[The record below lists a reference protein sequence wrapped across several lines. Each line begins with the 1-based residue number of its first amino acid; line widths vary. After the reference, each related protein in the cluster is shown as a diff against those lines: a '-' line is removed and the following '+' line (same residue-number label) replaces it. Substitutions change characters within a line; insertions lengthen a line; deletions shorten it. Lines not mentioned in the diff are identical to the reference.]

1 MARKATSRIE
11 QEMFDAL
18 ETFFVGKIS
27 GSFYPSDCR
36 PADSKVED
44 AVLTVSQ
51 ATAEQIQ
58 EGRARI
64 NIFVPDIDNG
74 TGRPV
79 PNKER
84 LGVLSALDEIIIDT
98 LNNSDTDYC
107 FDLSQATGTIN
118 ADDIKQHFVNIEIEF
133 KLITFN

>member
-27 GSFYPSDCR
+27 GNFYPSDCR

-44 AVLTVSQ
+44 AVLTVSK
-51 ATAEQIQ
+51 ATADQIQ

-64 NIFVPDIDNG
+64 NVFVPDIDNG

-79 PNKER
+79 PYKER
-84 LGVLSALDEIIIDT
+84 LDELSSLDELIIDT

-107 FDLSQATGTIN
+107 FDLSQATETVN
-118 ADDIKQHFVNIEIEF
+118 AVDIKQHFVNIEIEF
-133 KLITFN
+133 KLVTFN

>member
-18 ETFFVGKIS
+18 ETFFVGRIS
-27 GSFYPSDCR
+27 GGFYPSDCR

-84 LGVLSALDEIIIDT
+84 LGVLSALDELIIDT

-107 FDLSQATGTIN
+107 FDLSQATGTVN

>member
-18 ETFFVGKIS
+18 ETFFVGRIS

-74 TGRPV
+74 KGRPV

-84 LGVLSALDEIIIDT
+84 LGVLSALDELIIDT

-107 FDLSQATGTIN
+107 FDLSQATGTVN

>member
-18 ETFFVGKIS
+18 EHFFDRKIS
-27 GSFYPSDCR
+27 GAFYPSDCR
-36 PADSKVED
+36 PADSEAED
-44 AVLTVSQ
+44 AVLTVSK
-51 ATAEQIQ
+51 ATADQIQ
-58 EGRARI
+58 NGRARI
-64 NIFVPDIDNG
+64 NVFVPDIDNG

-84 LGVLSALDEIIIDT
+84 LDELSSLDELIIDT

-107 FDLSQATGTIN
+107 FDLSQATETVN
-118 ADDIKQHFVNIEIEF
+118 AVDIKQHFVNIEIEF
-133 KLITFN
+133 KLVTFN

>member
-27 GSFYPSDCR
+27 GNFYPSDCR

-44 AVLTVSQ
+44 AVLTVSK
-51 ATAEQIQ
+51 ATADQIQ
-58 EGRARI
+58 KGRARI
-64 NIFVPDIDNG
+64 NVFVPDIDNG

-84 LGVLSALDEIIIDT
+84 LDELSSLDELIIDT

-107 FDLSQATGTIN
+107 FDLSQATETVN
-118 ADDIKQHFVNIEIEF
+118 AVDIKQHFVNIEIEF
-133 KLITFN
+133 KLVTFN

>member
-1 MARKATSRIE
+1 MARKATSKIE

-27 GSFYPSDCR
+27 GNFYPSDCR

-44 AVLTVSQ
+44 AVLTVSK
-51 ATAEQIQ
+51 ATADQIQ

-64 NIFVPDIDNG
+64 NVFVPDIDNG

-84 LGVLSALDEIIIDT
+84 LDELSSLDELIIDT

-107 FDLSQATGTIN
+107 FDLSQATETVN
-118 ADDIKQHFVNIEIEF
+118 AVDIKQHFVNIEIEF
-133 KLITFN
+133 KLVTFN

>member
-27 GSFYPSDCR
+27 GNFYPSDCR

-44 AVLTVSQ
+44 AVLTVSK
-51 ATAEQIQ
+51 ATADQIQ

-64 NIFVPDIDNG
+64 NVFVPDIDNG

-84 LGVLSALDEIIIDT
+84 LDELSSLDELIIDT

-107 FDLSQATGTIN
+107 FDLSQATETVN
-118 ADDIKQHFVNIEIEF
+118 AVDIKQHFVNIEIEF
-133 KLITFN
+133 KLVTFN

>member
-18 ETFFVGKIS
+18 ETFFIGKIS
-27 GSFYPSDCR
+27 GNFYPSDCR

-44 AVLTVSQ
+44 AVLTVSK
-51 ATAEQIQ
+51 ATAAQIQ

-64 NIFVPDIDNG
+64 NVFVPDIDNG

-79 PNKER
+79 PHKER
-84 LGVLSALDEIIIDT
+84 LDELSSLDELIIDT

-107 FDLSQATGTIN
+107 FDLSQATETVN
-118 ADDIKQHFVNIEIEF
+118 AVDIKQHFVNIEIEF
-133 KLITFN
+133 KLVTFN

>member
-18 ETFFVGKIS
+18 ETFFIGKIS
-27 GSFYPSDCR
+27 GNFYPSDCR

-44 AVLTVSQ
+44 AVLTVSK
-51 ATAEQIQ
+51 ATADQIQ

-64 NIFVPDIDNG
+64 NVFVPDIDNG

-84 LGVLSALDEIIIDT
+84 LDELSSLDELIIDT
-98 LNNSDTDYC
+98 LNNSNTDYC
-107 FDLSQATGTIN
+107 FDLSQATETVN
-118 ADDIKQHFVNIEIEF
+118 AVDIKQHFVNIEIEL
-133 KLITFN
+133 KLVTFN

>member
-27 GSFYPSDCR
+27 GNFYPSDCR

-44 AVLTVSQ
+44 AVLTVSK
-51 ATAEQIQ
+51 ATADQIQ

-64 NIFVPDIDNG
+64 NVFVPDIDNG

-84 LGVLSALDEIIIDT
+84 LDELSSLDELIIDT
-98 LNNSDTDYC
+98 LNNSDTDYY
-107 FDLSQATGTIN
+107 FDLSQATETVN
-118 ADDIKQHFVNIEIEF
+118 AVDIKQHFVNIEIEF
-133 KLITFN
+133 KLVTFN

>member
-27 GSFYPSDCR
+27 GNFYPSDCR

-44 AVLTVSQ
+44 AVLTVSK
-51 ATAEQIQ
+51 ATADQIQ

-64 NIFVPDIDNG
+64 NVFVPDIDNG

-79 PNKER
+79 PDKER
-84 LGVLSALDEIIIDT
+84 LDELSSLDELIIDT

-107 FDLSQATGTIN
+107 FDLSQATETVN
-118 ADDIKQHFVNIEIEF
+118 AVDIKQHFVNIEIEF

>member
-27 GSFYPSDCR
+27 GNFYPSDCR

-44 AVLTVSQ
+44 AVLTVSK
-51 ATAEQIQ
+51 ATADQIQ

-64 NIFVPDIDNG
+64 NVFVPDIDNG

-79 PNKER
+79 PDKER
-84 LGVLSALDEIIIDT
+84 LDELSSLDELIIDT

-107 FDLSQATGTIN
+107 FDLSQATETVN
-118 ADDIKQHFVNIEIEF
+118 AVDIKQHFVNIEIEF
-133 KLITFN
+133 KLVTFN